1 MKITKFRAWD
11 KETSKMYEDD
21 NVIATFNGEL
31 EEVYVR
37 RNNTV
42 DELIDYKLMQYIGM
56 KDENGKE
63 LYEGDIVKRI
73 DRTPVAKMYGQEV
86 IGTIDFSQGSF
97 VLNTPEGGYLVHNN
111 RLDNLCSYEK
121 IGNIYENEF

>member
-73 DRTPVAKMYGQEV
+73 DRTPVARMYGQEV
-86 IGTIDFSQGSF
+86 IGTIGFMKGSF
-97 VLNTPEGGYLVHNN
+97 VLNTPEGDYLMNNN
-111 RLDNLCSYEK
+111 RLSNLCSYEK

>member
-56 KDENGKE
+56 KDESGKE

-73 DRTPVAKMYGQEV
+73 DRTPVARMYGQEV
-86 IGTIDFSQGSF
+86 IGTIGFMKGSF
-97 VLNTPEGGYLVHNN
+97 VLNTPEGDYLMNNN
-111 RLDNLCSYEK
+111 RLSNLCSYEK

>member
-1 MKITKFRAWD
+1 MKTIKFRVWD
-11 KETSKMYEDD
+11 KEISKMYKDD
-21 NVIATFNGEL
+21 NVITTFSGEL

-56 KDENGKE
+56 KDESGKE

-73 DRTPVAKMYGQEV
+73 DRTPVARMYGQEV
-86 IGTIDFSQGSF
+86 IGTIGFMKGSF
-97 VLNTPEGGYLVHNN
+97 VLNTPEGDYLMNNN
-111 RLDNLCSYEK
+111 RLSNLCSYEK

>member
-1 MKITKFRAWD
+1 MKTIKFRVWD
-11 KETSKMYEDD
+11 KEISKMYEDD
-21 NVIATFNGEL
+21 NVITTFSGEL

-42 DELIDYKLMQYIGM
+42 DELIDYKLMQYIGI
-56 KDENGKE
+56 KDESGKE

-73 DRTPVAKMYGQEV
+73 DRTPVARMYGQEV
-86 IGTIDFSQGSF
+86 IGTIGFMKGSF
-97 VLNTPEGGYLVHNN
+97 VLNTPEGDYLMNNN
-111 RLDNLCSYEK
+111 RLSNLCSYEK

>member
-1 MKITKFRAWD
+1 MKIKFRAWD

-21 NVIATFNGEL
+21 NVIITFNGEL

-37 RNNTV
+37 RNNAV

-56 KDENGKE
+56 KDESGKE

-73 DRTPVAKMYGQEV
+73 DRTPVARMYGQEV
-86 IGTIDFSQGSF
+86 IGTIGFTKGSF
-97 VLNTPEGGYLVHNN
+97 VLNTPEGDYLMNNN
-111 RLDNLCSYEK
+111 RLSNLCSYEK
-121 IGNIYENEF
+121 IGNIYENES

>member
-1 MKITKFRAWD
+1 
-11 KETSKMYEDD
+11 MYEDD

-97 VLNTPEGGYLVHNN
+97 VLNTPEGGYLMRNN

>member
-1 MKITKFRAWD
+1 MKTIKFRVWD
-11 KETSKMYEDD
+11 KEISKMYEDD
-21 NVIATFNGEL
+21 NVITTFSGEL

-56 KDENGKE
+56 KDESGKE

-73 DRTPVAKMYGQEV
+73 DRTPVARMYGQEV
-86 IGTIDFSQGSF
+86 IGTIGFMKGSF
-97 VLNTPEGGYLVHNN
+97 VLNTPEGDYLMNNN
-111 RLDNLCSYEK
+111 RLSNLCSYEK

>member
-1 MKITKFRAWD
+1 MKIKFRAWD

-56 KDENGKE
+56 KDESGKE

-73 DRTPVAKMYGQEV
+73 DRTPVDRMYGQEV
-86 IGTIDFSQGSF
+86 IGTIGFTKGSF
-97 VLNTPEGGYLVHNN
+97 VLNTPEGGYLMHNN

>member
-1 MKITKFRAWD
+1 MKIKFRAWD

-21 NVIATFNGEL
+21 NVITTFNGEL

-56 KDENGKE
+56 KDESGKE

-73 DRTPVAKMYGQEV
+73 NRTPVARMYGQEV
-86 IGTIDFSQGSF
+86 IGTIEFTKGSF
-97 VLNTPEGGYLVHNN
+97 VLNTPEGDYLMHNN

>member
-1 MKITKFRAWD
+1 MKTIKLRGWD
-11 KETSKMYEDD
+11 KEISKMYEDD
-21 NVIATFNGEL
+21 NVITTFSGEL

-56 KDENGKE
+56 KDESGKE

-73 DRTPVAKMYGQEV
+73 DRTPVARMYGQEV
-86 IGTIDFSQGSF
+86 IGTIGFMKGSF
-97 VLNTPEGGYLVHNN
+97 VLNTPEGDYLMNNN
-111 RLDNLCSYEK
+111 RLSNLCSYEK

>member
-21 NVIATFNGEL
+21 NVIITFNGEL

-37 RNNTV
+37 RNNAV

-56 KDENGKE
+56 KDESGKE

-73 DRTPVAKMYGQEV
+73 DRTPVARMYGQEV
-86 IGTIDFSQGSF
+86 IGTIGFTKGSF
-97 VLNTPEGGYLVHNN
+97 VLNTSEGDYLMNNN
-111 RLDNLCSYEK
+111 RLSNLCSYEK
-121 IGNIYENEF
+121 IGNIYENES

>member
-1 MKITKFRAWD
+1 MQITKFRAWD

-56 KDENGKE
+56 KDESGKE

-73 DRTPVAKMYGQEV
+73 DRTPVARMYGQEV
-86 IGTIDFSQGSF
+86 IGTIGFTKGSF
-97 VLNTPEGGYLVHNN
+97 VLNTPEGDYLMNNN
-111 RLDNLCSYEK
+111 RLSNLCSYEK